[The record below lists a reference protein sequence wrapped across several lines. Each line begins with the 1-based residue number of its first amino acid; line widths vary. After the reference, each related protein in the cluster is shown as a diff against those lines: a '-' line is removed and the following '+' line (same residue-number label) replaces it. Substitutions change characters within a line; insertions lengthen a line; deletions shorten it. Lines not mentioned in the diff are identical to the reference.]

1 LIVVKPRAPVKGK
14 DIKGIEMLLKTFKR
28 KVKDSRLMVD
38 LAERQYFTKKSA
50 RKRNK
55 KAVAVYRNNIEVNK
69 QKEFDR

>member
-1 LIVVKPRAPVKGK
+1 
-14 DIKGIEMLLKTFKR
+14 MLLKTFKR